1 MSFKIPSITTR
12 QPYNHYK
19 RTDTTIKGL
28 NFLIASRAI
37 LVQILTLYKAS
48 PTMGQGSE
56 LNLKELILSQDKIG
70 QLWGH
75 NRWTSVMD
83 GQDSPSLI
91 PRTRRV
97 QTKGSHKKLRKE
109 CYVGIILGGKTVTL
123 RKHMDFLAA
132 TPTQWRKWGST
143 TLRNLRKFNRLEAQ
157 SPYKYAHHTI
167 RTPKTRMKKMMSSRG
182 IKDKSVGHSSRT
194 TNVRMSRTM
203 GDVFNLTQFRKP
215 RSTGGFNLNSLNQLK
230 WCRTYWRK

>member
-1 MSFKIPSITTR
+1 
-12 QPYNHYK
+12 
-19 RTDTTIKGL
+19 
-28 NFLIASRAI
+28 
-37 LVQILTLYKAS
+37 
-48 PTMGQGSE
+48 MGQGSD
-56 LNLKELILSQDKIG
+56 LNLKGLILSQDKIG

-75 NRWTSVMD
+75 NRWTPVMD

-97 QTKGSHKKLRKE
+97 QTIGSHKKLRKA
-109 CYVGIILGGKTVTL
+109 CYAGIISSGKTVTL

-167 RTPKTRMKKMMSSRG
+167 RTPKTRMKKMMSSRD

-194 TNVRMSRTM
+194 TNVRMSKTM

-215 RSTGGFNLNSLNQLK
+215 RSTGGFNLNSLNQLQ
-230 WCRTYWRK
+230 WFRTCRRKLARSIVNYRTRSYLWRNYPLPCYRQRQS